1 MKRYIGNIS
10 TIPAHGIYMF
20 GSQFRQTVK
29 KKNLRGVGH
38 LNTNWM

>member
-10 TIPAHGIYMF
+10 TIPAYGIYMF

-29 KKNLRGVGH
+29 KKKSKRGRTPEH
-38 LNTNWM
+38 